1 MRARTVF
8 IVLLVLILLF
18 TFGPA
23 LVAVVSQLIAE
34 GVGCQVDLHRVI
46 PCVIGGHDY
55 GQMFYDLGFL
65 IWYSYLTLPIGGAML
80 AIWAVAAAVTFVI
93 SRKHRPAK
101 EPSC

>member
-1 MRARTVF
+1 MF

-34 GVGCQVDLHRVI
+34 GLGCQVDLHHVI

-65 IWYSYLTLPIGGAML
+65 IWYSYLTLPIGGALL
-80 AIWAVAAAVTFVI
+80 ALWAVAAAVTFVI